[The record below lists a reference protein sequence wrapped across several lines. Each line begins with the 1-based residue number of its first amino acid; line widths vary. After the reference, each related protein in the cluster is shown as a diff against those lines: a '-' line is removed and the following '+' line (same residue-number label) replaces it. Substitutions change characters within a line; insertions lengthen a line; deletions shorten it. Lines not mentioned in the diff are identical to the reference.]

1 MRDWWCRYP
10 CWYDK
15 KDPTLVKMTP
25 KNDPIIVE
33 VGALAALVMVF
44 VAVAVVSWA
53 KRGAIMGT
61 STSATAS
68 SDIAYT
74 GTNTA
79 AVDGSGSGEHA
90 QLMGA
95 SV

>member
-1 MRDWWCRYP
+1 
-10 CWYDK
+10 
-15 KDPTLVKMTP
+15 MTP

-33 VGALAALVMVF
+33 VGALAALVLVF
-44 VAVAVVSWA
+44 VAVAVVSWR
-53 KRGAIMGT
+53 KSCCRKDIMGT

-68 SDIAYT
+68 GDVAYT

-79 AVDGSGSGEHA
+79 AVDGSGSGERA